1 MDNMKCLMD
10 TKTGG
15 ITRVS
20 DLEAYQKAGNRFQ
33 YVSKS
38 EWKAATRTISVKQ
51 VEEVEKKE
59 ETISEKAIKRKK
71 LKEKQR
77 EL

>member
-1 MDNMKCLMD
+1 MDNMKCLKD

-38 EWKAATRTISVKQ
+38 EWKAVTRTISVKQ